1 MGENRTWGSWLRC
14 TCCELWLEKKK
25 NQPCRTGGCVT
36 VINCGEKQARDIL
49 GTEEMKWKVV
59 LSLVG
64 WNGKELCLLGGS

>member
-1 MGENRTWGSWLRC
+1 M
-14 TCCELWLEKKK
+14 
-25 NQPCRTGGCVT
+25 T